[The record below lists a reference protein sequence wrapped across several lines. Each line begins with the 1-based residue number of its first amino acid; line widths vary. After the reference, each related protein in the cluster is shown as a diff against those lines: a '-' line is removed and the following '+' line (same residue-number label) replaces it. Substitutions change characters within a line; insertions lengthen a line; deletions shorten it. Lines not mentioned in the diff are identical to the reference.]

1 MKKIIYIVTGAAGHL
16 GSTVVRK
23 FLALGKTIRTLVLP
37 HEMHK
42 NDLIGTEIYEGD
54 VCNEESLEP
63 LFATQDGEE
72 LIVIHCAGIVSIAS
86 GYHKIVYDVNVSGT
100 RNVVDCCIKHH
111 VKKLVYVSSVHA
123 IPEKP
128 KGEIITEISHF
139 DPDQVVGLY
148 AKTKSEAT
156 QIVLNAAAEGL
167 DASVVHPSGICGPYD
182 YGRGHITQLFKDY
195 YKGSL
200 TAAVKGGY
208 DFCDVRDVA
217 DGIISCVENG
227 KQGECYILSGKY
239 YSIPDML
246 EYFHEITGKKPI
258 KTYLPLWFA
267 KLTAP
272 LAEVYYK
279 ILRQPPLYTSYSLYT
294 LETNAN
300 FSNEKAKSWLGYHVR
315 PITDTIKDMMNWMK
329 KEKLIPA

>member
-1 MKKIIYIVTGAAGHL
+1 MKKVIYIVTGAAGHL

-23 FLALGKTIRTLVLP
+23 LLALGKTIRTLVLP

-42 NDLIGTEIYEGD
+42 NDLIGMEIYEGD

-139 DPDQVVGLY
+139 DPGQVVGLY

>member
-1 MKKIIYIVTGAAGHL
+1 MKKVIYIVTGAAGHL

-23 FLALGKTIRTLVLP
+23 LLALGKTIRTLVLP
-37 HEMHK
+37 YEMHK

>member
-23 FLALGKTIRTLVLP
+23 LLALGKTIRTLVLP

-156 QIVLNAAAEGL
+156 QIVLNAAAKGL

-239 YSIPDML
+239 YSIPDIL

-279 ILRQPPLYTSYSLYT
+279 ILRQPPLYTPYSLYT

>member
-1 MKKIIYIVTGAAGHL
+1 MKKVIYIVTGAAGHL

-23 FLALGKTIRTLVLP
+23 LLALGKTIRTLVLP

-54 VCNEESLEP
+54 VCNEESLKP

>member
-139 DPDQVVGLY
+139 DPGQVVGLY

>member
-16 GSTVVRK
+16 GSTVVRRL
-23 FLALGKTIRTLVLP
+23 LALGKTIRTLVLP

-42 NDLIGTEIYEGD
+42 DDLIGTEIYEGD

-63 LFATQDGEE
+63 LFAAQEGEE

-100 RNVVDCCIKHH
+100 RNVVNCCMKHH

-139 DPDQVVGLY
+139 DPDKVVGLY

-182 YGRGHITQLFKDY
+182 YGRGHITQLFNDY
-195 YKGSL
+195 YRGTL

-279 ILRQPPLYTSYSLYT
+279 ILKQPPLYTPYSLYT

-315 PITDTIKDMMNWMK
+315 PITDTIRDMMNWMK

>member
-1 MKKIIYIVTGAAGHL
+1 MT
-16 GSTVVRK
+16 S
-23 FLALGKTIRTLVLP
+23 
-37 HEMHK
+37 
-42 NDLIGTEIYEGD
+42 D
-54 VCNEESLEP
+54 
-63 LFATQDGEE
+63 
-72 LIVIHCAGIVSIAS
+72 
-86 GYHKIVYDVNVSGT
+86 
-100 RNVVDCCIKHH
+100 
-111 VKKLVYVSSVHA
+111 
-123 IPEKP
+123 
-128 KGEIITEISHF
+128 
-139 DPDQVVGLY
+139 
-148 AKTKSEAT
+148 
-156 QIVLNAAAEGL
+156 
-167 DASVVHPSGICGPYD
+167 
-182 YGRGHITQLFKDY
+182 
-195 YKGSL
+195 
-200 TAAVKGGY
+200 
-208 DFCDVRDVA
+208 DVRDVA

>member
-23 FLALGKTIRTLVLP
+23 LLALGKTIRTLVLP

-139 DPDQVVGLY
+139 DPGQVVGLY

>member
-1 MKKIIYIVTGAAGHL
+1 MC
-16 GSTVVRK
+16 
-23 FLALGKTIRTLVLP
+23 IRDSAHCAHRRRYCYGWGPLRQDGYAP
-37 HEMHK
+37 HYEMGIRDS
-42 NDLIGTEIYEGD
+42 DLIGTEIYEGD

-139 DPDQVVGLY
+139 DPGQVVGLY

-182 YGRGHITQLFKDY
+182 YGRGHITQLFKDC
-195 YKGSL
+195 L
-200 TAAVKGGY
+200 
-208 DFCDVRDVA
+208 
-217 DGIISCVENG
+217 
-227 KQGECYILSGKY
+227 
-239 YSIPDML
+239 
-246 EYFHEITGKKPI
+246 
-258 KTYLPLWFA
+258 
-267 KLTAP
+267 
-272 LAEVYYK
+272 
-279 ILRQPPLYTSYSLYT
+279 LYTSRC
-294 LETNAN
+294 
-300 FSNEKAKSWLGYHVR
+300 V
-315 PITDTIKDMMNWMK
+315 
-329 KEKLIPA
+329 

>member
-1 MKKIIYIVTGAAGHL
+1 MKKVIYIVTGAAGHL

-23 FLALGKTIRTLVLP
+23 LLALGKTIRTLVLP

-246 EYFHEITGKKPI
+246 EYFHEISGKKPI

>member
-1 MKKIIYIVTGAAGHL
+1 MKKVIYIVTGAAGHL

-23 FLALGKTIRTLVLP
+23 LLALGKTIRTLVLP

>member
-1 MKKIIYIVTGAAGHL
+1 MKKVIYIVTGAAGHL

-23 FLALGKTIRTLVLP
+23 LLALGKTIRTLVLP

-182 YGRGHITQLFKDY
+182 YGRGHITQLCKDY

-246 EYFHEITGKKPI
+246 EYFHEISGKKPI

>member
-23 FLALGKTIRTLVLP
+23 LLALGKTIRTLVLP

>member
-1 MKKIIYIVTGAAGHL
+1 MKKVIYIVTGAAGHL

-23 FLALGKTIRTLVLP
+23 LLALGKTIRTLVLP

-239 YSIPDML
+239 YSIPDIL

>member
-1 MKKIIYIVTGAAGHL
+1 MKKVIYIVTGAAGHL

-23 FLALGKTIRTLVLP
+23 LLALGKTIRTLVLP

-246 EYFHEITGKKPI
+246 EYFHEISGKKPI

-272 LAEVYYK
+272 LAEMYYK
-279 ILRQPPLYTSYSLYT
+279 ILRQPPLYTPYSLYT

>member
-16 GSTVVRK
+16 GSTVVRRL
-23 FLALGKTIRTLVLP
+23 LALGKTIRTLVLP

-42 NDLIGTEIYEGD
+42 DDLIGTEIYEGD

-63 LFATQDGEE
+63 LFATQEGEE

-100 RNVVDCCIKHH
+100 RNVVNCCMKHH